1 MANEEKNNTLESYS
15 IETPYN
21 IMDTCAKFSIEDV
34 TLPFVLTDIT
44 AIGECYTLS
53 FWVKSEASGNLQV
66 YNGIFSTSDKWQKYS
81 VVFTANNTKLYI
93 YFNNIGTYYIYHPK
107 LEIGNKATDWSPAP
121 EDLETSVVE
130 LTTRVIDAETAIES
144 TKEAISLRATKTEL
158 VETSEKLTTLV
169 GEEIDAIQVGGRNLA
184 KNDTVPSTGIN
195 GQNVTYVGTGR
206 LIYTEDIL
214 ADLVGATSGV
224 PGECITLSFEYRLVS
239 HADSSTDEVKLQIY
253 PYLNSGNTILDTD
266 YIYPTTGWQKYVLT
280 TRAVRME
287 PEGDYTEGEIH
298 IGDTAGSDNVYEIRK
313 IKLEKGTKA
322 TDWTP
327 APEDMVD
334 VGTFEAYKKTNSAE
348 LEVMS
353 DKVAI
358 QVSEQVTQLTS
369 ELSDADADLM
379 ALYRELRMNYDFT
392 AEGQFI
398 GKKGSNTIMKLVND
412 MLQIL
417 ISGNAVTTL
426 DTKGLSADTANIANL
441 RIGDYVL
448 TKGSDG
454 HLRLI

>member
-34 TLPFVLTDIT
+34 ALPFILTDIT

-184 KNDTVPSTGIN
+184 KNAVVPDTARN
-195 GQNVTYVGTGR
+195 GQSVTYVGGGR
-206 LIYTEDIL
+206 LIYTADIL
-214 ADLVGATSGV
+214 ADLVGPTVGE
-224 PGECITLSFEYRLVS
+224 PGEYITLSFEYRLVTRV
-239 HADSSTDEVKLQIY
+239 AESTNGVKVY
-253 PYLNSGNTILDTD
+253 PYQDNGNTILDSD
-266 YIYPTTGWQKYVLT
+266 YIFPTTEWQKYVLT
-280 TRAVRME
+280 TRAVRLE
-287 PEGDYTEGEIH
+287 NDSDGEYTEGEIY
-298 IGDTAGSDNVYEIRK
+298 IRDLDGDNVFEIRK
-313 IKLEKGTKA
+313 IKLEKGNKA

-327 APEDMVD
+327 SPDDMVD
-334 VGTFEAYKKTNSAE
+334 TGTLEAYKQLNSAE
-348 LEVMS
+348 LQVTA
-353 DKVAI
+353 DAI
-358 QVSEQVTQLTS
+358 KMEVSEQVAGLTNV
-369 ELSDADADLM
+369 DNNLM
-379 ALYRELRMNYDFT
+379 SLYKELRMNYDFT

-398 GKKGSNTIMKLVND
+398 GKKDSDTMMKLVND

-417 ISGNAVTTL
+417 IAGSPVTTL
-426 DTKGLSADTANIANL
+426 DTSGLSASMANIEVL
-441 RIGDYVL
+441 RIGDYSL
-448 TKGSDG
+448 TRGVDG
-454 HLRLI
+454 HLRII